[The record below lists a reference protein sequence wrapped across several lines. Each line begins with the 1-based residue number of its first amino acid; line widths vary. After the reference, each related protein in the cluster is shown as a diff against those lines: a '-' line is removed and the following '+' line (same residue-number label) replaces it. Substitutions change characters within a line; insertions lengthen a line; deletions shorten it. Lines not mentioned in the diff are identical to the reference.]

1 MNRKE
6 SAELT
11 DTFAVENAFYRDV
24 SVTRIGKFVTH
35 LDLFRRSAQ
44 VPGEIVEC
52 GVFKGSSLF
61 RWLKLRSLL
70 ENTNSRKIFAFDVFG
85 EFPEAGNEADRMV
98 REEFVKAAGNV
109 GPSRDELL
117 DSLKEQG
124 LHENIELIDGDICET
139 VPRFVKATP
148 QTRISLLNIDVDLY
162 EPTLC
167 CLENLY
173 PIVTTGGVIILDDY
187 GAFPGANT
195 AIEEF
200 FVDKEE
206 QIQKFPYSFSVSFVV
221 KT

>member
-1 MNRKE
+1 
-6 SAELT
+6 
-11 DTFAVENAFYRDV
+11 
-24 SVTRIGKFVTH
+24 
-35 LDLFRRSAQ
+35 
-44 VPGEIVEC
+44 
-52 GVFKGSSLF
+52 
-61 RWLKLRSLL
+61 
-70 ENTNSRKIFAFDVFG
+70 
-85 EFPEAGNEADRMV
+85 MV
-98 REEFVKAAGNV
+98 REEFVKAAGNI

-124 LHENIELIDGDICET
+124 LHENIELFDGDICET
-139 VPRFVKATP
+139 VPRFVKTTP

-206 QIQKFPYSFSVSFVV
+206 QIQKLPYSFSVSFVV